1 LSNEELAEEDRA
13 EKEVDGS
20 EDSEPTPEDQES
32 GEVALEPRLEDEFS
46 RLTEELEEVRDLV
59 RRKQAEFENYR
70 KRVERERKD
79 FLDHATSGLV
89 TEILPVLDNLE
100 RALEA
105 PDSGEEDRL
114 REGVAI
120 THRQF
125 LDILVKAGLRE
136 VEALGRDF
144 DPHVHEAVGR
154 IETHE
159 HRDGEV
165 LEVYQ
170 KGYFFKG
177 RLMRPALVAVVQRPQ
192 EQDDTEGTSDSSDE
206 DKELQSDP
214 TRS

>member
-1 LSNEELAEEDRA
+1 LEQVNE
-13 EKEVDGS
+13 
-20 EDSEPTPEDQES
+20 ES
-32 GEVALEPRLEDEFS
+32 GEVALEPHPEDEVA
-46 RLTEELEEVRDLV
+46 RLNGALEEVRDLA

-79 FLDHATSGLV
+79 FIDHATSGLA

-100 RALEA
+100 RALGA
-105 PDSGEEDRL
+105 PDSGEESRL
-114 REGVAI
+114 REGIDI

-144 DPHVHEAVGR
+144 DPHIHEAVGR
-154 IETHE
+154 IETNE

-177 RLMRPALVAVVQRPQ
+177 RLIRPALVGVVQRPP
-192 EQDDTEGTSDSSDE
+192 EPDDTEKSDDSSDE
-206 DKELQSDP
+206 DKKLQSDT

>member
-1 LSNEELAEEDRA
+1 MTNEAPVDDDRSETEVNKEATSDLEQDNED
-13 EKEVDGS
+13 
-20 EDSEPTPEDQES
+20 S
-32 GEVALEPRLEDEFS
+32 GEVGLEPHVEEEVTRLNG
-46 RLTEELEEVRDLV
+46 ELEEVRDLV

-79 FLDHATSGLV
+79 FVDHAAAALV
-89 TEILPVLDNLE
+89 TDILPVLDNLE
-100 RALEA
+100 RALGA
-105 PDSGEEDRL
+105 PDSGGEDRL
-114 REGVAI
+114 REGIEI

-144 DPHVHEAVGR
+144 DPHIHEAVGS
-154 IETHE
+154 IETNE

-177 RLMRPALVAVVQRPQ
+177 RLMRPALVGVVQRPS
-192 EQDDTEGTSDSSDE
+192 ELDDGENSEDSSDE
-206 DKELQSDP
+206 DE
-214 TRS
+214 